1 MSDRL
6 EKVFALIDEA
16 NAADPSTTDI
26 NGEPV
31 PNELLYGRRM
41 SEWLDRFEPDASEV
55 LQIACRAQ
63 HLERWKLPRKDYP
76 MDRAGYH
83 AWRNEQKRRHAER
96 VGELM
101 AKAGFSGEEAERVGT
116 IIRKERLKRDPEVQ
130 TMEDVV
136 CLVFLQFYAADFAVS
151 HEEEKVISILQKTWR
166 KMSDRGQETALGI
179 EMPDAVRQM
188 VRKALGDAN

>member
-83 AWRNEQKRRHAER
+83 AWRNEQKRRHAQR

>member
-188 VRKALGDAN
+188 VRKALSDAN